1 MRKLLAILFLGLIL
15 FSGFGYRL
23 VFRSLEEKSEQTLVA
38 ALDRAQF
45 AKSNLLTVRIPLD
58 LPYQTN
64 WSNPQR
70 YDDELVIDGRIYQTV
85 DRKVE
90 DGYLIVQLIPNERKM
105 GIRDLQQAL
114 TQQLLDLNADENT
127 PASKSPVK
135 SFKVQISDWEE
146 IQSVQHGFAGS
157 LTASILHPFHPAFT
171 AQDPLSELLR
181 PPHWLKDALSL

>member
-23 VFRSLEEKSEQTLVA
+23 VFRSMEQRTDESLVA
-38 ALDRAQF
+38 ALDRGQYAS
-45 AKSNLLTVRIPLD
+45 SNLLTVRIPLD

-64 WSNPQR
+64 WSNAQR

-90 DGYLIVQLIPNERKM
+90 DGYLVVQLIPNERKM

-114 TQQLLDLNADENT
+114 AQQMLDLNSDENT
-127 PASKSPVK
+127 PASKMPIK
-135 SFKVQISDWEE
+135 SYKVQISDWESNWTDDH
-146 IQSVQHGFAGS
+146 QAFS
-157 LTASILHPFHPAFT
+157 LNCPNILNPYNPPFHLQSPI
-171 AQDPLSELLR
+171 SELLR
-181 PPHWLKDALSL
+181 PPIG

>member
-23 VFRSLEEKSEQTLVA
+23 VFRSMEAQADRSLTAE
-38 ALDRAQF
+38 LDRSQHPTT
-45 AKSNLLTVRIPLD
+45 NVLTVRIPLD

-64 WSNPQR
+64 WSNAQR

-114 TQQLLDLNADENT
+114 AQQLLDLNTNDSS
-127 PASKSPVK
+127 PASKAPIK
-135 SFKVQISDWEE
+135 SFKVQISDWESNWMDDH
-146 IQSVQHGFAGS
+146 QVFS
-157 LTASILHPFHPAFT
+157 LNCPNILNPYTPHFHLQRPI
-171 AQDPLSELLR
+171 SELLR
-181 PPHWLKDALSL
+181 PPIG